1 MDAIMW
7 LIIGLVSA
15 WLAYSLV
22 AGERRGRSW
31 GGVSAVSALLAV
43 FGAVILGLGQVY
55 SLFLRGKLVD
65 DISSENTMLFVGLV
79 IILALVVFALDLL
92 GTIDIMSQIQKSVN
106 KADTG
111 RPNPGGPAGPSGD
124 D

>member
-15 WLAYSLV
+15 WLAYSIV
-22 AGERRGRSW
+22 AGERRGRTW
-31 GGVSAVSALLAV
+31 GGASAIGLYLAL
-43 FGAVILGLGQVY
+43 FGAVSTGLAWVY
-55 SLFLRGKLVD
+55 GLLRPKLID
-65 DISSENTMLFVGLV
+65 DFPSENTMLFVGLIV
-79 IILALVVFALDLL
+79 IAGLVVLALDLL
-92 GTIDIMSQIQKSVN
+92 GTIDIMGQIQKSMN

-111 RPNPGGPAGPSGD
+111 RPSPGGPAGPSGD